1 MIVFVVKL
9 FIIRIKM
16 VKRKRFVDELLDN
29 FIFENGIRMMGLKL
43 FEKVKSFVS
52 KERKV
57 RERYLKF
64 KENVRSKG

>member
-1 MIVFVVKL
+1 MFVVKL
-9 FIIRIKM
+9 FIIRIKT
-16 VKRKRFVDELLDN
+16 VKRKRFVDELLD
-29 FIFENGIRMMGLKL
+29 NGIRMMGLKL

>member
-1 MIVFVVKL
+1 MFVVKL

>member
-1 MIVFVVKL
+1 MFVVKL
-9 FIIRIKM
+9 FIIRIKI

-64 KENVRSKG
+64 KENVRSIG

>member
-1 MIVFVVKL
+1 MFVVKL
-9 FIIRIKM
+9 FIIRIKT

>member
-1 MIVFVVKL
+1 
-9 FIIRIKM
+9 M

-57 RERYLKF
+57 RERYLKY

>member
-1 MIVFVVKL
+1 MFVVKL

-57 RERYLKF
+57 WERYLKF